1 MYNMILARRLL
12 MAYVTIILQLG
23 FTRAAITG
31 QRSPN
36 QTRGNGQQ
44 ITTGLCDK
52 KLVIIIAVVLGSLL
66 VISLSTAIY
75 VGVRRK
81 RRDARLMEELGIES
95 KPTLP
100 NPLGNDRV
108 IVKLKL
114 PGLARTQ
121 TKHAMND
128 TDSIA
133 PSPSIYIGQ

>member
-1 MYNMILARRLL
+1 

-36 QTRGNGQQ
+36 QTRGKCVSSDGQQ

-52 KLVIIIAVVLGSLL
+52 KLVIILAVVLGSLL

-75 VGVRRK
+75 IGVRRK